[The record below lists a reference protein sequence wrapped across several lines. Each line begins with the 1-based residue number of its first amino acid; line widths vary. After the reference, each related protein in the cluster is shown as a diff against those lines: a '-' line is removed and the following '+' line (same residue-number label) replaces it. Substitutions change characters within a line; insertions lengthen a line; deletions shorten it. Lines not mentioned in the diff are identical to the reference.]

1 VPSADDVARVRAE
14 IGLDAATNYLIY
26 PGDLETSA
34 GAETTALLAERLAR
48 SAPEAVIVFAYRL
61 KSPRASEVAAELKQR
76 LDPKRTRF
84 VENTPNILALMS
96 GARAVVFPVDDL
108 WGKVD
113 LPIVLLEA
121 MELGVP
127 VIALDRGPLQD
138 LSGVVKVPTLD
149 AEAWEREASAFLREP
164 ARRASIAE
172 SQRQALDLRHRAR
185 SVARAYEDSYLELIA
200 ESRGH

>member
-1 VPSADDVARVRAE
+1 RAE
-14 IGLDAATNYLIY
+14 IALDAATNYLIY

-48 SAPEAVIVFAYRL
+48 SAPEAVIVFAYRR
-61 KSPRASEVAAELKQR
+61 KSPRATRIAAELAGR
-76 LDPKRTRF
+76 LAPERTRF
-84 VENTPNILALMS
+84 VENTPHILALVR
-96 GARAVVFPVDDL
+96 GAGAVVFPVDDL

-127 VIALDRGPLQD
+127 VIALDRGPLED
-138 LSGVVKVPTLD
+138 LFGVVKVPTLD
-149 AEAWEREASAFLREP
+149 AEAWEREACALLAEP
-164 ARRASIAE
+164 ARRELIARR
-172 SQRQALDLRHRAR
+172 QREALDLHHRAS

-200 ESRGH
+200 ESR